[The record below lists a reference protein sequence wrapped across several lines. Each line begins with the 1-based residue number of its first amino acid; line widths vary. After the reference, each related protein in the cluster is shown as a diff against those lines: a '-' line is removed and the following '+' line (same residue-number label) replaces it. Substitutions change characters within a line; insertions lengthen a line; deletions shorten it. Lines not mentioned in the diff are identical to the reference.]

1 MTDKLT
7 LVLGGTGKTGR
18 RVAARLQERG
28 IAVRIGARST
38 SHSFDWTD
46 EATWA
51 AALENV
57 DRVYVC
63 FQPDL
68 ASPGAVDTMRRFS
81 ALAVHAGIKRL
92 VLLSG
97 RGEDEAEAAERA
109 LQASGAN
116 WTIIRASWF
125 FENFSEGFLADGIVG
140 GSVFLPTDAVTEPF
154 ISCDDIAD
162 VAVAALLDDGHVGK
176 VYSLTGP
183 RLMTFAD
190 AVAEIA
196 AAANRRIS
204 YQSVPVDDFAA
215 QLKADGVPDDYVAL
229 IRYLFTSVLDGRN
242 SHLTSDVEHVLG
254 RRPRDFAD
262 YARETAATDVW
273 SLAA

>member
-18 RVAARLQERG
+18 RVAARLQGRG
-28 IAVRIGARST
+28 VAVRIGARSA
-38 SHSFDWTD
+38 SPSFDWTD

-51 AALENV
+51 PALADV
-57 DRVYVC
+57 DRIYVC

-68 ASPGAVDTMRRFS
+68 AVPGSVEIIAKFSRLAVD
-81 ALAVHAGIKRL
+81 AGIKRL

-109 LQASGAN
+109 LQASGADC
-116 WTIIRASWF
+116 TIIRASWF
-125 FENFSEGFLADGIVG
+125 FENFSEGFLADGIVS

-162 VAVAALLDDGHVGK
+162 VAVAALLDEGHVGQ

-215 QLKADGVPDDYVAL
+215 QLKADGVPDDYVEL

-242 SHLTSDVEHVLG
+242 SSVTSDVERVLG
-254 RRPRDFAD
+254 RRPRDFAT
-262 YARETAATDVW
+262 YARETAATGVW
-273 SLAA
+273 SIAA

>member
-18 RVAARLQERG
+18 RVADCLVERG
-28 IAVRIGARST
+28 VAVRIGARSA
-38 SHSFDWTD
+38 SPSFDWTD
-46 EATWA
+46 EVTWA
-51 AALENV
+51 PVLENV
-57 DRVYVC
+57 DRIYVC
-63 FQPDL
+63 YQPDL
-68 ASPGAVDTMRRFS
+68 AVPGAVETIRKFS
-81 ALAVHAGIKRL
+81 SLAVRAGIKRL

-109 LQASGAN
+109 LQASGAD

-125 FENFSEGFLADGIVG
+125 FENFSEGFLADGIVS
-140 GSVFLPTDAVTEPF
+140 GSVFLPTDVVTEPF

-162 VAVAALLDDGHVGK
+162 VAVAALLDEGHVGQ

-204 YQSVPVDDFAA
+204 HQSVPVDDFAA
-215 QLKADGVPDDYVAL
+215 QLKVDGVPDDYVEL

-242 SHLTSDVEHVLG
+242 SHLTSDVERVLG

-262 YARETAATDVW
+262 YARKTAATGVW
-273 SLAA
+273 SIAA

>member
-18 RVAARLQERG
+18 RVAARLKERG
-28 IAVRIGARST
+28 VAVRIGARAASP
-38 SHSFDWTD
+38 SFDWAD

-51 AALENV
+51 PVLDKV
-57 DRVYVC
+57 DRIYVC

-68 ASPGAVDTMRRFS
+68 AVPGAVETIRKFS
-81 ALAVHAGIKRL
+81 SLAVRSGIKRM

-97 RGEDEAEAAERA
+97 RGEDEAEAAERE
-109 LQASGAN
+109 LLASGAD

-125 FENFSEGFLADGIVG
+125 FENFSEGFLADGIVS
-140 GSVFLPTDAVTEPF
+140 GSVFLPADGVPEPF

-162 VAVAALLDDGHVGK
+162 VAVAALLDEGHVGK
-176 VYSLTGP
+176 IYELTGP

-215 QLKADGVPDDYVAL
+215 QLKADGVPDDYVEL

-242 SHLTSDVEHVLG
+242 SQVTSDVERLLG

-262 YARETAATDVW
+262 YARKTAATGVW
-273 SLAA
+273 SIAA